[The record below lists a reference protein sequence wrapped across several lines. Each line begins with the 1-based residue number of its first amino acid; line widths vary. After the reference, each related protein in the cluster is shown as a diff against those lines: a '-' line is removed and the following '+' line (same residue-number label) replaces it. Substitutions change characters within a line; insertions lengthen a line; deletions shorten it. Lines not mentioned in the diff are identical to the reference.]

1 MTEGLTQ
8 GVTERGQRPSMQ
20 PSRVPLL
27 TLFFAAAAGLGWGGV
42 ARAEG
47 PCLVRSA
54 GSELSQS
61 ITDMDVAFGDLDEA
75 GFRTA
80 RARRSQLLPCLGERL
95 TPAQVTALHRSE
107 ALASFL
113 DRQPAAAVGAM
124 RSLLSVAPGYSFTEE
139 IAPIGHPLH
148 VYYEIALGSPTV
160 AADPLPRPAGG
171 WVEVDGV
178 ATELAPPDRPYLF
191 QRMDR
196 DGQVLQTEL
205 VMAGAQPTPYVSR
218 AGKALKDDKAAKPA
232 KDRDERR
239 LQVQLLATSGV
250 AALAC
255 GGLYL
260 AGTQTSSA
268 FWDPNTDRA
277 DLAQLRDQ
285 TNTLGWLSAGAGT
298 LALSTGAA
306 GLLVGRW

>member
-1 MTEGLTQ
+1 MSPSPCSAPGPSP
-8 GVTERGQRPSMQ
+8 RAARPRPAARAPWALAIGAAALCWSG
-20 PSRVPLL
+20 
-27 TLFFAAAAGLGWGGV
+27 AAAA
-42 ARAEG
+42 A
-47 PCLVRSA
+47 PCAAKAA
-54 GSELSQS
+54 GSELSQA
-61 ITDMDVAFGDLDEA
+61 ITDMDVAFGELDEA
-75 GFRTA
+75 GFR
-80 RARRSQLLPCLGERL
+80 RARSHRGQLLPCLGEQL
-95 TPAQVTALHRSE
+95 SPAQVTAVHRSE

-124 RSLLSVAPGYSFTEE
+124 RALLAVAPGYSFTEE

-148 VYYEIALGSPTV
+148 IYYEIALGSPTV
-160 AADPLPRPAGG
+160 AGRALPRPAGG
-171 WVEVDGV
+171 WIEVDGV

-205 VMAGAQPTPYVSR
+205 VMAGAEPTPYVSR
-218 AGKALKDDKAAKPA
+218 DGKALKADKAP

-260 AGTQTSSA
+260 AGTQTNSA
-268 FWDPNTDRA
+268 FWNPSTEAA
-277 DLAQLRDQ
+277 DLAALRDQ
-285 TNTLGWLSAGAGT
+285 TNTLGWLSAGAG
-298 LALSTGAA
+298 AVAISTGAA